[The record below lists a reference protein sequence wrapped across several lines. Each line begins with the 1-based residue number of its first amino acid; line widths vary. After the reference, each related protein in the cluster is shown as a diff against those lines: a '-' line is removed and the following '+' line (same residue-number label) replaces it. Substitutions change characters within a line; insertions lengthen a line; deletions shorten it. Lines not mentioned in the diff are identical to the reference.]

1 MNTFIVSPFWQSM
14 DEQWVGSMLVALTVM
29 ILVSSAISLVR
40 SKSVNMFLLTIGFII
55 LASVLFAPK
64 ADSQSPKMFQL
75 WLMSPAVLNGL
86 SIIQIIMTT
95 ITVFGSIRQE
105 FCESR
110 KGKILHEIRSWII
123 AVVNVLPSPVLLVF
137 IFWVEQNIMIS
148 TRQTTP
154 TNIGFQV
161 GIIVT
166 IILLM
171 IAFLVSWF
179 KKYQLI
185 ALHFFIGFFLVCSGA
200 LLPCMTT
207 KLSMNAITNNPYS
220 PDLPILLAVLTAM
233 IAIFL
238 AGFVQNR
245 IKHKLNT
252 TKNKINLTTPI
263 TS

>member
-40 SKSVNMFLLTIGFII
+40 SRSVNMFILTISLIMI
-55 LASVLFAPK
+55 ASVLFAPK

-75 WLMSPAVLNGL
+75 WLMSPNVLNGL

-110 KGKILHEIRSWII
+110 KGKLLHEIRSWFI
-123 AVVNVLPSPVLLVF
+123 AAVNVLPSPILLVF

-148 TRQTTP
+148 TRQTAP
-154 TNIGFQV
+154 INIGFQV
-161 GIIVT
+161 GIVVT

-171 IAFLVSWF
+171 IAFIVSWF
-179 KKYQLI
+179 NKYQLI
-185 ALHFFIGFFLVCSGA
+185 AIHFFIGFFLVCSGA

-207 KLSMNAITNNPYS
+207 KLSMNAFTSNPYIPNLS
-220 PDLPILLAVLTAM
+220 ILLVTLAAM
-233 IAIFL
+233 VIIFL
-238 AGFVQNR
+238 IGFRQGK
-245 IKHKLNT
+245 IKHKPKSIIL
-252 TKNKINLTTPI
+252 LVL
-263 TS
+263 

>member
-14 DEQWVGSMLVALTVM
+14 DEQWIGSMLVALTAM

-40 SKSVNMFLLTIGFII
+40 MRSVNMFLLTISFILI
-55 LASVLFAPK
+55 LSILLAPK

-86 SIIQIIMTT
+86 SIIQIIMTV

-110 KGKILHEIRSWII
+110 KGKLLHEIRSWII
-123 AVVNVLPSPVLLVF
+123 AIVNVLPSPILLVF

-148 TRQTTP
+148 TRQTAP
-154 TNIGFQV
+154 INIGLQV

-166 IILLM
+166 VILLM
-171 IAFLVSWF
+171 IAFIISRF
-179 KKYQLI
+179 RKYQLI
-185 ALHFFIGFFLVCSGA
+185 ALHFFVGFFLVCSGA

-207 KLSMNAITNNPYS
+207 KLSLNAIADNSYS
-220 PDLPILLAVLTAM
+220 PDILPITAIVIVM
-233 IAIFL
+233 ITIFL
-238 AGFVQNR
+238 TGFIRAQT
-245 IKHKLNT
+245 KHIRTVK
-252 TKNKINLTTPI
+252 
-263 TS
+263 

>member
-40 SKSVNMFLLTIGFII
+40 SRSINMFLLTIGFIMI
-55 LASVLFAPK
+55 ASVLFAPK
-64 ADSQSPKMFQL
+64 ADSQSPKIFQL

-123 AVVNVLPSPVLLVF
+123 AIVNVLPSPILLVF

-148 TRQTTP
+148 TRQSTP
-154 TNIGFQV
+154 INIGFQV
-161 GIIVT
+161 GFIVT
-166 IILLM
+166 TILLM
-171 IAFLVSWF
+171 LSFIIAWL

-185 ALHFFIGFFLVCSGA
+185 ALHFFVGFFLVCSGA

-207 KLSMNAITNNPYS
+207 KLSINAIADNPYS
-220 PDLPILLAVLTAM
+220 PQLPILIATLTIM
-233 IAIFL
+233 FAIFL
-238 AGFVQNR
+238 TGLVQTK
-245 IKHKLNT
+245 IKHKHNT
-252 TKNKINLTTPI
+252 TKTKSDLTTP
-263 TS
+263 